1 MKAQVTQKGIK
12 GSQVQSRIK
21 NLVFLSN
28 FQEIKT
34 STYIY
39 LLLKI
44 VKFLLALSTLKAL
57 MQPIDVDRLVL
68 GHSFR
73 FQIVN
78 RKQC

>member
-12 GSQVQSRIK
+12 MSQVKSRVK
-21 NLVFLSN
+21 NLMFLSN

-39 LLLKI
+39 LVLKI
-44 VKFLLALSTLKAL
+44 VKFLLALRTLKAL
-57 MQPIDVDRLVL
+57 MQPIDVDHLVL

-73 FQIVN
+73 LQIVN